1 MGLRKLFSILTLNER
16 GLSYAIEKKRKLLS
30 RQLSLRS
37 AHTVQYGPFKGMKFA
52 PEDWWGGADRGAMLL
67 GLYEKEVLQSMM
79 QIEPHR
85 DVFVDLGAADGYYSI
100 GALTSGRFKSSH
112 AFEITEQGRRV
123 IASNAQLNACS
134 DRLSIHGKATPDFY
148 QVLSEDELRRA
159 LVLIDVEGAEFDILQ
174 PTTLQHLKNC
184 VVIVELHDW
193 FFGDGERKLAQ
204 LKQDAAPFFELS
216 TLTMGA
222 RDLSTY
228 PELTLFDDSE
238 RWLMASEG
246 RNRLMT
252 WLRLDPRI

>member
-1 MGLRKLFSILTLNER
+1 MGLRTLFSILTLNER
-16 GLSYAIEKKRKLLS
+16 GLSYAVEKKRTLLS
-30 RQLSLRS
+30 RQLSLG
-37 AHTVQYGPFKGMKFA
+37 AGHTVQYGPFKGMKFA
-52 PEDWWGGADRGAMLL
+52 ADDWWGGADRGAMLL
-67 GLYEKEVLQSMM
+67 GLYEKEVLQSMVE
-79 QIEPHR
+79 IAPDR

-134 DRLSIHGKATPDFY
+134 DRLIIHGKATSDFY
-148 QVLSEDELRRA
+148 QALSEDELRRA

-174 PTTLQHLKNC
+174 PSTLQQLRNS

-193 FFGDGERKLAQ
+193 FFDDGERKLAK
-204 LKQDAAPFFELS
+204 LKQDAAPYFELS
-216 TLTMGA
+216 TLTTGS
-222 RDLSTY
+222 RDLSSY
-228 PELTLFDDSE
+228 PELKLFDDSE

-252 WLRLDPRI
+252 WLRLDPKA